1 MNLQKYYQLNGNQL
15 TFTRSQASTFAKGIA
30 GDFNP
35 IHNVDAKRFCVP
47 GDLLFA
53 VILKQ
58 YGLSQSMVF
67 SFADMV
73 DDRTTLILPEKL
85 QDEMIFAND
94 QGKTCLTVNRSG
106 QLSEDSQLI
115 DSLTTAYVEFSGLT
129 FPHVLVPLMKS
140 HNVMINTMRPLVIY
154 EQMSITLD
162 QLPQAS
168 VSLELSEPEL
178 NLEGKRADVFL
189 NYLLQAEGQTIGRGQ
204 KQMVLSGLREFEQE
218 KIDQLIDEYNR
229 TKAEYV
235 AG

>member
-1 MNLQKYYQLNGNQL
+1 MNLQKYYQLDGNQL
-15 TFTRSQASTFAKGIA
+15 SFTRSQASAFAKGIA

-35 IHNVDAKRFCVP
+35 IHDVEAKRFCVP

-53 VILKQ
+53 VILKE

-73 DDRTTLILPEKL
+73 DDKTTLILPDKSSS
-85 QDEMIFAND
+85 EMTIAND

-106 QLSEDSQLI
+106 ESSDAARLI
-115 DSLTTAYVEFSGLT
+115 DSLTQAYVEFSGLT
-129 FPHVLVPLMKS
+129 FPHVLVPLMRD

-162 QLPQAS
+162 ELPQANL
-168 VSLELSEPEL
+168 SLEQSDPEL

-189 NYLLQAEGQTIGRGQ
+189 NYLLKADRKTIGRGQ
-204 KQMVLSGLREFEQE
+204 KQMVLSGLRAFEQE
-218 KIDQLIDEYNR
+218 KIDELIDVYNR
-229 TKAEYV
+229 TKAAYV
-235 AG
+235 DS

>member
-1 MNLQKYYQLNGNQL
+1 MNLQKYYQLDGNQL
-15 TFTRSQASTFAKGIA
+15 SFTRSQASNFAKGVA

-35 IHNVDAKRFCVP
+35 IHDVDAKRFCVP

-53 VILKQ
+53 VILKE

-73 DDRTTLILPEKL
+73 DDKTTLILPDKSAS
-85 QDEMIFAND
+85 EMTIANN

-106 QLSEDSQLI
+106 ESSDAPQLI
-115 DSLTTAYVEFSGLT
+115 DSLTQAYVEFSGLT
-129 FPHVLVPLMKS
+129 FPHVLVPLMRD

-168 VSLELSEPEL
+168 LSLEQSDPEL

-189 NYLLQAEGQTIGRGQ
+189 NYLLKADGKTVGRGQ
-204 KQMVLSGLREFEQE
+204 KQMVLSGLRDFEQE
-218 KIDQLIDEYNR
+218 KIDDLIDIYNR
-229 TKAEYV
+229 TKAEYLT
-235 AG
+235 A

>member
-15 TFTRSQASTFAKGIA
+15 SFTRPQASAFAKGIA

-35 IHNVDAKRFCVP
+35 IHDVDAKRFCVP

-53 VILKQ
+53 VILKE

-73 DDRTTLILPEKL
+73 DDKTTLILP
-85 QDEMIFAND
+85 DRSASEMTIAND

-106 QLSEDSQLI
+106 ESSEAPQLI
-115 DSLTTAYVEFSGLT
+115 DSLTQAYVEFSGLT
-129 FPHVLVPLMKS
+129 FPHVLVPLMRD

-162 QLPQAS
+162 ELPQANL
-168 VSLELSEPEL
+168 SLEQSEPEL

-189 NYLLQAEGQTIGRGQ
+189 NYLLQADGKTVGRGQ
-204 KQMVLSGLREFEQE
+204 KQMVLSGLRAFEQE
-218 KIDQLIDEYNR
+218 KIDELIDVYNR
-229 TKAEYV
+229 TKAAY
-235 AG
+235 ADS